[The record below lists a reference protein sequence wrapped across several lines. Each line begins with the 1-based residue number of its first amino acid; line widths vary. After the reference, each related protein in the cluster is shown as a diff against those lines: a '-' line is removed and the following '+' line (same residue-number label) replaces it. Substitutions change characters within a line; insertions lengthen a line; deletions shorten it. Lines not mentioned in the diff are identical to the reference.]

1 MKNLKNLFLV
11 IMLVSCFAF
20 SASAQTAGSITLVH
34 VDGLYA
40 PDTIEVGKPITFH
53 FRLQNNFGEA
63 ITGFSNGFRIYS
75 PSEAIWDTADAAFTG
90 AITPAM
96 MDFGTFLSLRNVDGI
111 GEDTIGFGGVSNF
124 GTGIPDQFN
133 DTVWSITIGPIAGS
147 EHLKEICIDSSF
159 YSPSNIWLW
168 VLNSGN
174 VIPDWGGPYCFTIF
188 DATTLPQNS
197 PPVLDS
203 IGDRTVD
210 ENVNLNFTVTASDS
224 DGTAPQLT
232 SSALPTGA
240 LFTDNGDGTGFFDW
254 TPDFTQAGTYFV
266 TFYASDATD
275 VDSEVVTIT
284 VNGVNAPPVIG
295 AIGNKTVNEGDTLT
309 FNVSSSDPDGET
321 PFMTMSSPDLPP
333 EATFQASLIA
343 VGVYTFDWPTDFFDA
358 GTYTAI
364 FTANDGNGG
373 IDEDTISITVSNV
386 NQLPIFTIVP
396 HDTTIAEGQ
405 TLVMTYGGYDTD
417 SDSTSFEVFSLP
429 LGYELVDNGDSTATL
444 TWTPTFNDA
453 GIYEPQLVIWG
464 DISGVFVP
472 VTFTVTEVNLPP
484 QIDPLPDTLTINEG
498 DTLSFFV
505 NSTDFEDFCLNLQMT
520 SPDLPPEAV
529 FTING
534 ECGEAGNFDWQTNFS
549 DAGIYKANFT
559 VTDDSGGV
567 GTDSVII
574 IVNNVNRPPVLD
586 SIGNKTVQENQLL
599 SFNVSASDPDE
610 DILAFSTS
618 TLPPG
623 ADFFSSNGGWAF
635 VWTPD
640 FTQSGNYSVTFFV
653 SDGLA
658 TDREVVSITVFN
670 VNQQPVLEPINDTT
684 INEGQSLVLSL
695 SGFDPDGTQVFFD
708 VIGEPV
714 GSNLV
719 DNGDGTATFS
729 WTPTFSDAGI
739 YDFVFFLYGVDK
751 EGASDSIRI
760 IVENF
765 NRPPSFVNLPDT
777 VVASEQDFVQFKVN
791 ATDPDEDCLFLSM
804 TSPDLPESALFFYG
818 EDCLYNGLFEWETT
832 YDDAGIYQAIFAVED
847 EFLGQAEDTVIIIIN
862 NKNQPPRFDFNEGEG
877 TNEGTN
883 LNFLVIATDGDSTIP
898 SISVLGSLPIGAL
911 FIDNR
916 DGTGTF
922 DWTPDFTQS
931 REHSATFVATDDS
944 LAADTMTVFIF
955 INEAGDAVL
964 TVKNATCVQCSPP
977 QNFTDIIVTES
988 NFTIEFNNQ
997 IDQSSLNGNI
1007 NFASASGQ
1015 TFDYFYDEY
1024 SKLLYVYPFSESE
1037 PFHPADT
1044 ITVFLSSGI
1053 VDLSESPLDSN
1064 YSLTYFTGPVVFPG
1078 DADNNGIVDER
1089 DILSLGL
1096 YWNLTGPA
1104 RDSSTNSL
1112 QFAPSPGHFQVL
1124 SEKWE
1129 PNVAAYADA
1138 DGSGTVNADDICG
1151 VSFNFGLSIQT
1162 PQKNNGDMP
1171 ASKQLDNSVMQ
1182 QLYNALI
1189 ECPNSAGK
1197 THLVE
1202 FLEDAINSQSV
1213 ILP

>member
-1 MKNLKNLFLV
+1 MKNTRIIFIVFALMLFTFTNAAN
-11 IMLVSCFAF
+11 S
-20 SASAQTAGSITLVH
+20 QGTGSIILDH

-75 PSEAIWDTADAAFTG
+75 PSEAIWDTADGAFTG

-240 LFTDNGDGTGFFDW
+240 LFTDNGEGTGSFDW

-266 TFYASDATD
+266 TFYASDGTD

-284 VNGVNAPPVIG
+284 VNDVRCPDLVVTNLTLDGPQEASLGRPIGYRLHATVQNIGDTVSGVITAGFFISADTVIAPPDAILSGGVVSIG
-295 AIGNKTVNEGDTLT
+295 PILPGDTISLEIDSLMPITSVPSEALPAFVFLGLNLDYIDSLAECNEQNNTDWIPIKVDNNLEPILDSIGDKTVNEGELLSFTVT
-309 FNVSSSDPDGET
+309 
-321 PFMTMSSPDLPP
+321 
-333 EATFQASLIA
+333 A
-343 VGVYTFDWPTDFFDA
+343 FDWDLDFLELF
-358 GTYTAI
+358 
-364 FTANDGNGG
+364 F
-373 IDEDTISITVSNV
+373 
-386 NQLPIFTIVP
+386 F
-396 HDTTIAEGQ
+396 AE
-405 TLVMTYGGYDTD
+405 LL
-417 SDSTSFEVFSLP
+417 SDSFFT
-429 LGYELVDNGDSTATL
+429 DNGDGTGTFN
-444 TWTPTFNDA
+444 WTPTFNDA
-453 GIYEPQLVIWG
+453 GTFLVEFDVVDQSETFDFEELTITVNNVNQL
-464 DISGVFVP
+464 P
-472 VTFTVTEVNLPP
+472 V
-484 QIDPLPDTLTINEG
+484 IDPLLDTMTVNEG
-498 DTLSFFV
+498 DSLQFFI
-505 NSTDFEDFCLNLQMT
+505 SATDFEDCFFSLQMS
-520 SPDLPPEAV
+520 SPDLPLAAT
-529 FTING
+529 FTEDQG
-534 ECGEAGNFDWQTNFS
+534 ECGVGGEFYWQTDFT
-549 DAGIYKANFT
+549 DAGTYTANFT
-559 VTDDSGGV
+559 VTDDSGSV

-574 IVNNVNRPPVLD
+574 IVNN
-586 SIGNKTVQENQLL
+586 
-599 SFNVSASDPDE
+599 
-610 DILAFSTS
+610 
-618 TLPPG
+618 
-623 ADFFSSNGGWAF
+623 
-635 VWTPD
+635 
-640 FTQSGNYSVTFFV
+640 
-653 SDGLA
+653 
-658 TDREVVSITVFN
+658 
-670 VNQQPVLEPINDTT
+670 
-684 INEGQSLVLSL
+684 
-695 SGFDPDGTQVFFD
+695 
-708 VIGEPV
+708 
-714 GSNLV
+714 
-719 DNGDGTATFS
+719 
-729 WTPTFSDAGI
+729 
-739 YDFVFFLYGVDK
+739 
-751 EGASDSIRI
+751 
-760 IVENF
+760 
-765 NRPPSFVNLPDT
+765 
-777 VVASEQDFVQFKVN
+777 
-791 ATDPDEDCLFLSM
+791 
-804 TSPDLPESALFFYG
+804 
-818 EDCLYNGLFEWETT
+818 
-832 YDDAGIYQAIFAVED
+832 
-847 EFLGQAEDTVIIIIN
+847 
-862 NKNQPPRFDFNEGEG
+862 KNQPPRFDLNEGEG

-883 LNFLVIATDGDSTIP
+883 LNFLVSATDGDSTIP
-898 SISVLGSLPIGAL
+898 SLLISGSLPIGAL
-911 FIDNR
+911 FIDNG

-922 DWTPDFTQS
+922 DWTPDFNQS
-931 REHSATFVATDDS
+931 GEHSATFVATDDS

-955 INEAGDAVL
+955 INEAGEAVL

-988 NFTIEFNNQ
+988 SFSIEFNNQ
-997 IDQSSLNGNI
+997 IISASLEGNI
-1007 NFASASGQ
+1007 NFTSTSGQ
-1015 TFDYFYDEY
+1015 TFGYFYDVY
-1024 SKLLYVYPFSESE
+1024 SKLLYVSPFFESDQ
-1037 PFHPADT
+1037 FQPADT
-1044 ITVFLSSGI
+1044 ITVLLSTGI

-1064 YSLTYFTGPVVFPG
+1064 YSLIYFTGPVVHPG

-1096 YWNLTGPA
+1096 YWNLTGPVRELA
-1104 RDSSTNSL
+1104 GEVSPL
-1112 QFAPSPGHFQVL
+1112 EFFPSPGHFQVL

-1151 VSFNFGLSIQT
+1151 VSFNFGLSNQ
-1162 PQKNNGDMP
+1162 PAQKNNGDMP
-1171 ASKQLDNSVMQ
+1171 ALKQLDNSVMQ

-1202 FLEDAINSQSV
+1202 FLENAINNQSV
-1213 ILP
+1213 ILPTEVELYQNYPNPFNPSTTIEFYLPEQQYVTLDIYNILGQRVVSLVDREMDAGFQSVSWSGRDNSGSEVASGIYFYLLKTDDRKISKRMMMLK